1 MPTPAPDFS
10 LSGRWDDATPGASPR
25 LVRRAIIPCGGRGT
39 RMRALTGGAP
49 KELLPVGGMPLVEH
63 VARECG
69 ASGIDELLVVV
80 APGKEAITAHLAPLA
95 GASGMPRRIAFVE
108 QADARGLAD
117 AIRLGRTFA
126 DDGPIAVALPDN
138 LFVGDAPGVAQVAET
153 YARTARH
160 VVAVVEIR
168 ADEAA
173 RRGATSA
180 LPGTADG
187 DLFAIARIP
196 DKGARGDRFD
206 TGGAA
211 SAHTAVGRY
220 VFLPSVFDVIDRT
233 ERELPAGVELDD
245 VPVLQRLHAADAL
258 VGRRMRGRFLDA
270 GLPAGYAESQEAFGG
285 A

>member
-1 MPTPAPDFS
+1 MPTPDFS
-10 LSGRWDDATPGASPR
+10 LSGRWDDSTPGATPR
-25 LVRRAIIPCGGRGT
+25 FVRRAIMPCGGRGT

-69 ASGIDELLVVV
+69 ASGIDELLVIV
-80 APGKEAITAHLAPLA
+80 APEKEAIAAHLAPLA
-95 GASGMPRRIAFVE
+95 GAPGMPRRVAFVE
-108 QADARGLAD
+108 QHDARGLAD
-117 AIRLGRTFA
+117 AIRLGRAFA
-126 DDGPIAVALPDN
+126 DDAPIAVALPDN
-138 LFVGDAPGVAQVAET
+138 LFVGDAPGVAQVADS
-153 YARTARH
+153 YARTGRH

-173 RRGATSA
+173 RRGATA
-180 LPGTADG
+180 TLPGTPEG

-220 VFLPSVFDVIDRT
+220 VFLPDVFDVIDAA
-233 ERELPAGVELDD
+233 ERELSAGVELDD
-245 VPVLQRLHAADAL
+245 VPVLQRLLAAGTL
-258 VGRRMRGRFLDA
+258 VGRRMHGRFLDA
-270 GLPAGYAESQEAFGG
+270 GLPAGYAEAQEAFAPG
-285 A
+285 